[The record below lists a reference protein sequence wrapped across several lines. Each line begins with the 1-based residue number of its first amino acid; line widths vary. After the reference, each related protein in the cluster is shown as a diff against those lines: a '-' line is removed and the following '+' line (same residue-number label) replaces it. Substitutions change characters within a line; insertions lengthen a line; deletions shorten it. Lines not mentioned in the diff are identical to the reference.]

1 VVNMHTIKPL
11 DTELVVKLA
20 KETKAIVTVEEHQIA
35 GGLGSA
41 VAEVLA
47 QLVPTPIE
55 FLGVHDEFG
64 QSGTP
69 NELIE
74 HYGMGRD
81 AIITAV
87 LRVLD
92 RK

>member
-1 VVNMHTIKPL
+1 
-11 DTELVVKLA
+11 
-20 KETKAIVTVEEHQIA
+20 
-35 GGLGSA
+35 LGST

-47 QLVPTPIE
+47 QHTPTPIE
-55 FLGVHDEFG
+55 FVGVRDVFG

-81 AIITAV
+81 GITTAV
-87 LRVLD
+87 LKVLE
-92 RK
+92 RKN